1 MVEILVP
8 ISMFAMIFGIVAV
21 VMFYRFRNRQELQT
35 TVRAV
40 VESGQPLTAEVLEE
54 LTAALR
60 SKSNDLRR
68 GVLALALGFAFV
80 VLANVIG
87 NEEAYRP
94 LLGVSAFPF
103 FIGIA
108 HLVLAFTARD
118 KAKQA

>member
-21 VMFYRFRNRQELQT
+21 VMFYRFRNRQEMQT

-80 VLANVIG
+80 VLANVVG
-87 NEEAYRP
+87 NDEAYRP

-108 HLVLAFTARD
+108 YLVLAFTARD